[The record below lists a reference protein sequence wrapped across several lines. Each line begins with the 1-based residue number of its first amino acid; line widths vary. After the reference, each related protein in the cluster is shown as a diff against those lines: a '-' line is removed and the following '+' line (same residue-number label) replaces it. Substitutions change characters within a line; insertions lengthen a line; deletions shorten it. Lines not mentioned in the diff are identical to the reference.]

1 MIVEMVQFTLDLQ
14 ERAISQIKS
23 AVFDLMNRP
32 CSHIARKKGRC
43 CICAFVHIVIDVF
56 EVEFELSLKLT
67 QTSIVHLSTHLLEL
81 GHLVDVKEFKN

>member
-1 MIVEMVQFTLDLQ
+1 
-14 ERAISQIKS
+14 
-23 AVFDLMNRP
+23 MNRP
-32 CSHIARKKGRC
+32 CSHIARKKGRW
-43 CICAFVHIVIDVF
+43 CICASVYEVVDVF